1 MAEMLTIPQT
11 VARAKKDGL
20 PISAYTLRQK
30 VKSGAIPSILAG
42 RAKYLL
48 YYPNVVRYLKCE
60 TGGDIPP
67 ATRQGGNQP

>member
-1 MAEMLTIPQT
+1 MTEMLTIPQT
-11 VARAKKDGL
+11 VARAKEDGL

-30 VKSGAIPSILAG
+30 VKSGAILAG

-67 ATRQGGNQP
+67 ATRQRGNQP